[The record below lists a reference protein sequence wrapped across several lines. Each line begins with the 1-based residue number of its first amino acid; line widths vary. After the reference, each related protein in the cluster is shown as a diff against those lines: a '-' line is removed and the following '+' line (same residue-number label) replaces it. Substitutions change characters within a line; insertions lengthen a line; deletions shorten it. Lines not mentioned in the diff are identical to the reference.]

1 MDELV
6 TLNFP
11 KDYSTSKYS
20 TVHMAIERRA
30 LDGVGDDVPTI
41 RPGTNKWDVLEL
53 LVTNPD
59 TGYTRSEIVE
69 ATGISENSI
78 GPVLS
83 RLKKAD
89 LVENRMGYWFAGSDE
104 RVQAIHDA
112 VLSLVASGERMEP
125 EDFSGWR
132 DSSTDE

>member
-1 MDELV
+1 
-6 TLNFP
+6 
-11 KDYSTSKYS
+11 
-20 TVHMAIERRA
+20 MAIERRA